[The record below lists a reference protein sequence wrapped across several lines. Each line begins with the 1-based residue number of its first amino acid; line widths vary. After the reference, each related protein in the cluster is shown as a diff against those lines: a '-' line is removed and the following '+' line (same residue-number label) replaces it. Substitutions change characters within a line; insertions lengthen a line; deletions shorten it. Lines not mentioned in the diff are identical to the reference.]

1 MAKRK
6 TPRTRKAIMKRIT
19 ELGGAHPRGRKPHP
33 EAVRLSKKFNDIIVR
48 EQIRKHGICSLNP
61 YSPSNER
68 VLRKMGKLSYVKN
81 KC

>member
-1 MAKRK
+1 MAK

-19 ELGGAHPRGRKPHP
+19 KLGGVHPRGRRPHP
-33 EAVRLSKKFNDIIVR
+33 EAVRLSKKFNEIVVR
-48 EQIRKHGICSLNP
+48 EKIRKHGLCSTNP
-61 YSPSNER
+61 NDPVDRR